1 MNKST
6 DGATGKP
13 VPGLPPQPVRVN
25 VGNDVAYME
34 QYTAGYAED
43 YAAPAGATLLSVAE
57 EQKHLLAYAPLVKRI
72 VRQLNSQISG
82 AIDRE
87 DMEQIGL
94 MGLLEALRRYGEPD
108 GAFGS
113 YASLRI
119 RGAILDELRRQDW
132 RPRAVRQESHRLRDS
147 VRALTRR
154 LGREPGEHEI
164 MQALDMTPEAY
175 QAYQMAENAESI
187 ASFDEVLQDAV
198 GHADSAPNPEEQ
210 LMVKRSL
217 EQALR
222 GLDEREQRVVQMYYE
237 FELSYKEIAAVL
249 DLTDARVCQL
259 NKGAL
264 GKMRAVLQNA

>member
-1 MNKST
+1 MKTTSAT
-6 DGATGKP
+6 EATGA
-13 VPGLPPQPVRVN
+13 GM
-25 VGNDVAYME
+25 AYLE
-34 QYTAGYAED
+34 QFADSYAES
-43 YAAPAGATLLSVAE
+43 YGELGSAPITHSVAD

-72 VRQLNSQISG
+72 VRQLNSQIAG
-82 AIDRE
+82 AIDRD

-132 RPRAVRQESHRLRDS
+132 RPRAVRQHSHKLRDA
-147 VRALTRR
+147 VRALTRQ
-154 LGREPGEHEI
+154 LGREPSEQEI
-164 MQALDMTPEAY
+164 VSGLGITPDEY
-175 QAYQMAENAESI
+175 QAYLMDENAEQI
-187 ASFDEVLQDAV
+187 ASFDEVLQESV
-198 GHADSAPNPEEQ
+198 TNESAPSPEEQ
-210 LMVKRSL
+210 LMVRRSL
-217 EQALR
+217 EQALH

-259 NKGAL
+259 NKAAL
-264 GKMRAVLQNA
+264 GKMKAVLQRA

>member
-1 MNKST
+1 MPRPA
-6 DGATGKP
+6 G
-13 VPGLPPQPVRVN
+13 VN
-25 VGNDVAYME
+25 VRTDAAQVERYGAAYG
-34 QYTAGYAED
+34 APG
-43 YAAPAGATLLSVAE
+43 AAMLSVAE
-57 EQKHLLAYAPLVKRI
+57 EGQHLLAYAPLVKRI

-82 AIDRE
+82 AIDRD

-94 MGLLEALRRYGEPD
+94 MGLLEALRRYGTPD

-113 YASLRI
+113 YASLRV

-147 VRALTRR
+147 VRELTRR
-154 LGREPGEHEI
+154 LGREPTEKEI
-164 MQALDMTPEAY
+164 IAALGITADAY
-175 QAYQMAENAESI
+175 QQYQLAENAELI
-187 ASFDEVLQDAV
+187 GSFDEVLQDTMGNGA
-198 GHADSAPNPEEQ
+198 SAPNPEDQ
-210 LMVKRSL
+210 LMVRRSL

-259 NKGAL
+259 NKMAL
-264 GKMRAVLQNA
+264 GKMKAMLQND

>member
-1 MNKST
+1 MGYVEEFA
-6 DGATGKP
+6 DA
-13 VPGLPPQPVRVN
+13 
-25 VGNDVAYME
+25 
-34 QYTAGYAED
+34 YAES
-43 YAAPAGATLLSVAE
+43 YSEHGASAHVHSVAD
-57 EQKHLLAYAPLVKRI
+57 EQKYLLAYAPLVKRI
-72 VRQLNSQISG
+72 VRQLNSQIAG
-82 AIDRE
+82 AIDRD

-132 RPRAVRQESHRLRDS
+132 RPRAVRQQSHKLRDG
-147 VRALTRR
+147 VRALTRK
-154 LGREPGEHEI
+154 LGREPSEHEI
-164 MQALDMTPEAY
+164 MEALALTPDGY
-175 QAYQMAENAESI
+175 QAYLMDENAELI
-187 ASFDEVLQDAV
+187 ASFDEILQESV
-198 GHADSAPNPEEQ
+198 SNESAPSPEDQ
-210 LMVKRSL
+210 LMVRRSL

-259 NKGAL
+259 NKAAL
-264 GKMRAVLQNA
+264 NKMKAVLQSA

>member
-1 MNKST
+1 MGYVEEFAET
-6 DGATGKP
+6 
-13 VPGLPPQPVRVN
+13 
-25 VGNDVAYME
+25 
-34 QYTAGYAED
+34 YAES
-43 YAAPAGATLLSVAE
+43 YGEHGAAPLTHSVAD

-72 VRQLNSQISG
+72 VRQLNSQIAG
-82 AIDRE
+82 AIDRD

-132 RPRAVRQESHRLRDS
+132 RPRAVRQQSHKLRDG
-147 VRALTRR
+147 VRALTRK
-154 LGREPGEHEI
+154 LGREPSEHEI
-164 MQALDMTPEAY
+164 MEALALTPEGY
-175 QAYQMAENAESI
+175 QAYLMDENAELI
-187 ASFDEVLQDAV
+187 ASFDEVLQESV
-198 GHADSAPNPEEQ
+198 SNDSAPSPEDQ
-210 LMVKRSL
+210 LVVRRSL

-259 NKGAL
+259 NKAAL
-264 GKMRAVLQNA
+264 NKMKAVLQNA

>member
-1 MNKST
+1 MGYVEEFA
-6 DGATGKP
+6 DA
-13 VPGLPPQPVRVN
+13 
-25 VGNDVAYME
+25 
-34 QYTAGYAED
+34 YAES
-43 YAAPAGATLLSVAE
+43 YSENGNAPFTHSVAD

-72 VRQLNSQISG
+72 VRQLNSQIAG
-82 AIDRE
+82 AIDRD

-132 RPRAVRQESHRLRDS
+132 RPRAVRQQSHKLRDA
-147 VRALTRR
+147 VRALTRK
-154 LGREPGEHEI
+154 LGREPTEHEI
-164 MQALDMTPEAY
+164 MSGLGLTAEAY
-175 QAYQMAENAESI
+175 QAYLMDENAELI
-187 ASFDEVLQDAV
+187 ASFDEVLQESV
-198 GHADSAPNPEEQ
+198 SNDSAPSPEEQ
-210 LMVKRSL
+210 LVVRRSL

-259 NKGAL
+259 NKAAL
-264 GKMRAVLQNA
+264 NKMKAVLQSA

>member
-1 MNKST
+1 MNTS
-6 DGATGKP
+6 GAGM
-13 VPGLPPQPVRVN
+13 
-25 VGNDVAYME
+25 AYIE
-34 QYTAGYAED
+34 QFADTAYAES
-43 YAAPAGATLLSVAE
+43 YGAAPVVHSAADEQRHLLS
-57 EQKHLLAYAPLVKRI
+57 YAPLVKRI
-72 VRQLNSQISG
+72 VRQLNSQIAG
-82 AIDRE
+82 AIDRD

-132 RPRAVRQESHRLRDS
+132 RPRAVRQHSHKLRDA
-147 VRALTRR
+147 VRELTRK
-154 LGREPGEHEI
+154 LGHEPNEQEI
-164 MQALDMTPEAY
+164 ISGLGITPEVY
-175 QAYQMAENAESI
+175 QAYQMDENAELI
-187 ASFDEVLQDAV
+187 ASFDEVLQESV
-198 GHADSAPNPEEQ
+198 SSNSAPSPEDQ
-210 LMVKRSL
+210 LMIRRSL

-259 NKGAL
+259 NKAAL
-264 GKMRAVLQNA
+264 GKMKAVLQGA